1 MCRLNR
7 KRKRATEQFV
17 ARPGCVLVQ
26 PDANPSSQFS
36 SRLQIGLGKG
46 TASAVPIRPNR
57 RWALAPEER
66 ASRTR
71 WTPFKSVQNYW
82 VFRSPLC
89 TVILSMTTTALSSK
103 KWRHCSCALAAAVK
117 GAPFAFISTLDS
129 GGKGNIIETGW
140 KRSVS
145 QRSFHHGGTVL
156 IFLLTRPRKLALA
169 KIDSVV
175 LTNHL
180 FGLNRD
186 HDF

>member
-17 ARPGCVLVQ
+17 ARPCSVLVQ

-89 TVILSMTTTALSSK
+89 TVILRQRSRSRATPNEGPL
-103 KWRHCSCALAAAVK
+103 H
-117 GAPFAFISTLDS
+117 FISDGHRSSPTDCHADRSFSHPKGMRSGAEGSAVLRTDTARAL
-129 GGKGNIIETGW
+129 GGKT
-140 KRSVS
+140 VS
-145 QRSFHHGGTVL
+145 T
-156 IFLLTRPRKLALA
+156 
-169 KIDSVV
+169 
-175 LTNHL
+175 
-180 FGLNRD
+180 
-186 HDF
+186 